1 MAIDM
6 IEQYESGL
14 FTEGRLGRSNFA
26 DEAFKNYT
34 GGEEFFNLFGSRKK
48 KKSAFREAIRT
59 KYADLKTDC
68 LNIQRSIDLV
78 NNDLQTLL
86 KKKADLQQR
95 EQLDETNLVL
105 GELKN
110 LQISQDCEARLSALT
125 KQQERD
131 STIRDIQQLTES
143 SVGKTQQE
151 LSGLGNQLTGG
162 TGGGLAAN
170 KNLLIYGGIGIAAI
184 VILALIIKSRR

>member
-6 IEQYESGL
+6 IEQDESGV

-59 KYADLKTDC
+59 KYANLKTDC
-68 LNIQRSIDLV
+68 LNIQQSIDLV

-86 KKKADLQQR
+86 KKNANLQQR

-110 LQISQDCEARLSALT
+110 LQISQDCEAKLAALN
-125 KQQERD
+125 KEKERE

-143 SVGKTQQE
+143 SVGKAQQE
-151 LSGLGNQLTGG
+151 LSGLGSQLSGG
-162 TGGGLAAN
+162 AGSGLAAN

-184 VILALIIKSRR
+184 VVLALIIKSRK